1 MLWDDIRGVARQ
13 YGHPASFPI
22 ELAARHILLYTKAA
36 ESVIDIFLGAGTTIV
51 AAEMLGRI
59 GYGMELDPKYAA
71 VTLERLLNLGL
82 KPQRLM
88 ESKHPA
94 R

>member
-1 MLWDDIRGVARQ
+1 
-13 YGHPASFPI
+13 
-22 ELAARHILLYTKAA
+22 
-36 ESVIDIFLGAGTTIV
+36 VIDIFLGAGTTIV